1 MFFLVF
7 LRVFKTAA
15 CYKILYSVCW
25 INLQLIVIYVMWN
38 HSISLFKSKLRDIF
52 CVTKYN
58 TLYNTSLSRYS
69 SILHTRLRLG
79 HCALNLYLYRIG
91 CKPSPFC
98 ECHWGIYETLSHY
111 FLHCPLYAAQR
122 QILFSISA
130 RLLPTI
136 WSSLS
141 ESQKVNLFLHGS
153 DKLGYADNQTLLHN
167 VQLFILNSKRF
178 TNCVHDS

>member
-1 MFFLVF
+1 LGF
-7 LRVFKTAA
+7 LRAKKNRMNGRFNGLLLRQLLFPTPN
-15 CYKILYSVCW
+15 IHYS
-25 INLQLIVIYVMWN
+25 IN
-38 HSISLFKSKLRDIF
+38 S
-52 CVTKYN
+52 
-58 TLYNTSLSRYS
+58 
-69 SILHTRLRLG
+69 
-79 HCALNLYLYRIG
+79 HCALYFYLYRID

-98 ECHWGIYETLSHY
+98 ECHWGITETLSHY

-122 QILFSISA
+122 QILFSLSA

-141 ESQKVNLFLHGS
+141 ESQKVHLFLHGS
-153 DKLGYADNQTLLHN
+153 DKLGYADNQMLLHN